1 MYLFG
6 TLKETVAGWSLGSFC
21 RTHHHVFLPSLHS
34 THVSLL
40 NFPPF
45 NGHIRATLSLYKL
58 NIQVWEFC
66 RISPLSPLW
75 DPVPQLFSL
84 GSVSMN
90 PSTDDL
96 GSQVVTNTLQQIKSP
111 AASIDTICCVIYLGE
126 LIEQCEAQ
134 PCQHNNF
141 DYICLITWLGQ
152 QATCPLCK
160 TEVHELRYELSE
172 DGMEGKIYKV
182 PQRPARLH
190 TTNDHEEDGFS
201 TSYSQLETQAQH
213 YEDEAIRRR
222 CPV

>member
-1 MYLFG
+1 
-6 TLKETVAGWSLGSFC
+6 
-21 RTHHHVFLPSLHS
+21 
-34 THVSLL
+34 
-40 NFPPF
+40 
-45 NGHIRATLSLYKL
+45 
-58 NIQVWEFC
+58 
-66 RISPLSPLW
+66 
-75 DPVPQLFSL
+75 
-84 GSVSMN
+84 MN